1 MRNLGYKLISL
12 DSAIVFHDEKL
23 RLNRRPPM
31 KKSDIKYIIYALC
44 MLAGMAVLLVLVG
57 GR

>member
-1 MRNLGYKLISL
+1 
-12 DSAIVFHDEKL
+12 
-23 RLNRRPPM
+23 M
-31 KKSDIKYIIYALC
+31 KPNDIKYIIYALL

>member
-1 MRNLGYKLISL
+1 
-12 DSAIVFHDEKL
+12 
-23 RLNRRPPM
+23 M
-31 KKSDIKYIIYALC
+31 KPNDIRYIIYALC

>member
-1 MRNLGYKLISL
+1 
-12 DSAIVFHDEKL
+12 
-23 RLNRRPPM
+23 M
-31 KKSDIKYIIYALC
+31 KKTDIKYIIYALL